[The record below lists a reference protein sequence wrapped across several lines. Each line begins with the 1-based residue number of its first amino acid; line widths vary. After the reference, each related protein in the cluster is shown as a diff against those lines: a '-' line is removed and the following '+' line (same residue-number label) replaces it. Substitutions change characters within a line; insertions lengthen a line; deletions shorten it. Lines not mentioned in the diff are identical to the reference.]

1 MVSASVMTVN
11 ASLLRFSC
19 WFELIK
25 ETVSNSCLS
34 VVCFY
39 TWLGAV
45 FVFLLFILRLSYGIY

>member
-1 MVSASVMTVN
+1 MVSALVMTVN

-34 VVCFY
+34 LIWYLLMTTVQLSLVM
-39 TWLGAV
+39 V
-45 FVFLLFILRLSYGIY
+45 FQLFLQNL